1 MVCRVLRSLALLLPV
16 LAAFPA
22 WADSPLT
29 STPFCD
35 AYIDDYEMVARA
47 SESGTMTEE
56 IAEYLASEGVPID
69 VKAAVIS
76 ALGWD
81 IDGKTSAEEYCA
93 LEYPDA
99 DGIPDPSDLS
109 GEEALVIG
117 YLQALD
123 DYFHPENALPML
135 IRARREL
142 PGSLTAAI
150 LHSLCEAQRLFDEVD
165 DWYELWHMTALVI
178 YDRELTGDMRVGA
191 IRIIEDYMSLYAE
204 E

>member
-1 MVCRVLRSLALLLPV
+1 MACRTLRSLALLLPV
-16 LAAFPA
+16 LVAFPA
-22 WADSPLT
+22 LADSPLT
-29 STPFCD
+29 STPIWY
-35 AYIDDYEMVARA
+35 AYADEYAMVTHAT
-47 SESGTMTEE
+47 EEGMMTEE

-81 IDGKTSAEEYCA
+81 TEPQTMAEEYCA
-93 LEYPDA
+93 FVYPDA
-99 DGIPDPSDLS
+99 DGIPAPSDLS

-117 YLQALD
+117 YLQAMD

-135 IRARREL
+135 AHARSEM
-142 PGSLTAAI
+142 PESLTVAV
-150 LHSLCEAQRLFDEVD
+150 LHTLCEAQRLFDEVD

>member
-56 IAEYLASEGVPID
+56 IAEYLASEDTPLD
-69 VKAAVIS
+69 VKAAVIN

-150 LHSLCEAQRLFDEVD
+150 LHSLCEAQRLFPDGDNWSQLWDVTAEV
-165 DWYELWHMTALVI
+165 L
-178 YDRELTGDMRVGA
+178 YDQDLNGDMRVGA
-191 IRIIEDYMSLYAE
+191 VRIIENYMVLYADE
-204 E
+204 